1 MTCGSDATPLQ
12 QLHIRLKISLSSRVY
27 IVNRVYIVKALPIV
41 ITSRYTLLYDRAV
54 RLSCTTAL
62 HDCNLEDRVPKREK
76 SKRLQV
82 VITEEQDSLLT
93 KTAYQLSNPERL
105 VSKSEVVR
113 LGIEMLNRA
122 VEEGSLSPDILKSL
136 EEDA

>member
-1 MTCGSDATPLQ
+1 MA
-12 QLHIRLKISLSSRVY
+12 K
-27 IVNRVYIVKALPIV
+27 K
-41 ITSRYTLLYDRAV
+41 
-54 RLSCTTAL
+54 
-62 HDCNLEDRVPKREK
+62 EK

-93 KTAYQLSNPERL
+93 KTAYQLSNSERL

-122 VEEGSLSPDILKSL
+122 IEEGD
-136 EEDA
+136 EEAKDLIEKLVDSEDES

>member
-1 MTCGSDATPLQ
+1 MA
-12 QLHIRLKISLSSRVY
+12 K
-27 IVNRVYIVKALPIV
+27 K
-41 ITSRYTLLYDRAV
+41 
-54 RLSCTTAL
+54 
-62 HDCNLEDRVPKREK
+62 EK

-93 KTAYQLSNPERL
+93 KTAYQLSNSERL

-122 VEEGSLSPDILKSL
+122 IEEGD
-136 EEDA
+136 EEAKGLIEKLVDSEDEGS

>member
-1 MTCGSDATPLQ
+1 M
-12 QLHIRLKISLSSRVY
+12 
-27 IVNRVYIVKALPIV
+27 
-41 ITSRYTLLYDRAV
+41 
-54 RLSCTTAL
+54 
-62 HDCNLEDRVPKREK
+62 PKREK

-113 LGIEMLNRA
+113 LGIEMLNKA
-122 VEEGSLSPDILKSL
+122 VETGEIDPELLRAL
-136 EEDA
+136 EDQ

>member
-1 MTCGSDATPLQ
+1 M
-12 QLHIRLKISLSSRVY
+12 
-27 IVNRVYIVKALPIV
+27 
-41 ITSRYTLLYDRAV
+41 
-54 RLSCTTAL
+54 
-62 HDCNLEDRVPKREK
+62 PKRDK

-82 VITEEQDSLLT
+82 VITEEQDSMLT

-122 VEEGSLSPDILKSL
+122 VETGDL
-136 EEDA
+136 EPGIVDTIDEEA

>member
-1 MTCGSDATPLQ
+1 M
-12 QLHIRLKISLSSRVY
+12 
-27 IVNRVYIVKALPIV
+27 
-41 ITSRYTLLYDRAV
+41 
-54 RLSCTTAL
+54 
-62 HDCNLEDRVPKREK
+62 PKREK

-122 VEEGSLSPDILKSL
+122 VEAGELHPDVLKAI
-136 EEDA
+136 EDS

>member
-1 MTCGSDATPLQ
+1 M
-12 QLHIRLKISLSSRVY
+12 
-27 IVNRVYIVKALPIV
+27 
-41 ITSRYTLLYDRAV
+41 
-54 RLSCTTAL
+54 
-62 HDCNLEDRVPKREK
+62 PKRDK

-113 LGIEMLNRA
+113 LGIQMLNEA
-122 VEEGSLSPDILKSL
+122 VEDGRLDPKLIQDLDEG
-136 EEDA
+136 

>member
-1 MTCGSDATPLQ
+1 
-12 QLHIRLKISLSSRVY
+12 
-27 IVNRVYIVKALPIV
+27 
-41 ITSRYTLLYDRAV
+41 
-54 RLSCTTAL
+54 
-62 HDCNLEDRVPKREK
+62 VPKRDK

-122 VEEGSLSPDILKSL
+122 VEQGDLPPDLVKLL
-136 EEDA
+136 ESQPKLTE

>member
-1 MTCGSDATPLQ
+1 M
-12 QLHIRLKISLSSRVY
+12 
-27 IVNRVYIVKALPIV
+27 
-41 ITSRYTLLYDRAV
+41 
-54 RLSCTTAL
+54 
-62 HDCNLEDRVPKREK
+62 PKRDK

-82 VITEEQDSLLT
+82 VITEEQDSMLT

-122 VEEGSLSPDILKSL
+122 VETGGLDPALVETTDDEAS
-136 EEDA
+136 

>member
-1 MTCGSDATPLQ
+1 MEET
-12 QLHIRLKISLSSRVY
+12 
-27 IVNRVYIVKALPIV
+27 
-41 ITSRYTLLYDRAV
+41 
-54 RLSCTTAL
+54 
-62 HDCNLEDRVPKREK
+62 VPKREK

-122 VEEGSLSPDILKSL
+122 VETGELDPALLKAI
-136 EEDA
+136 EES

>member
-1 MTCGSDATPLQ
+1 MKEAFE
-12 QLHIRLKISLSSRVY
+12 HMAK
-27 IVNRVYIVKALPIV
+27 K
-41 ITSRYTLLYDRAV
+41 
-54 RLSCTTAL
+54 
-62 HDCNLEDRVPKREK
+62 EK

-93 KTAYQLSNPERL
+93 KTAYQLSNSERL

-122 VEEGSLSPDILKSL
+122 IEEGD
-136 EEDA
+136 EEAKGLIEKLVDSEDEGS

>member
-1 MTCGSDATPLQ
+1 MA
-12 QLHIRLKISLSSRVY
+12 
-27 IVNRVYIVKALPIV
+27 
-41 ITSRYTLLYDRAV
+41 
-54 RLSCTTAL
+54 
-62 HDCNLEDRVPKREK
+62 KREK

-113 LGIEMLNRA
+113 LGIQMLNRA
-122 VEEGSLSPDILKSL
+122 VEDGELDPAVL
-136 EEDA
+136 EVLEQQS

>member
-1 MTCGSDATPLQ
+1 
-12 QLHIRLKISLSSRVY
+12 
-27 IVNRVYIVKALPIV
+27 
-41 ITSRYTLLYDRAV
+41 
-54 RLSCTTAL
+54 
-62 HDCNLEDRVPKREK
+62 VPKRDK

-82 VITEEQDSLLT
+82 VISEAQDSLLT

-122 VEEGSLSPDILKSL
+122 VESGRLDPELLKTL
-136 EEDA
+136 DEA

>member
-1 MTCGSDATPLQ
+1 M
-12 QLHIRLKISLSSRVY
+12 LHIILISSLTSVLHAVKY
-27 IVNRVYIVKALPIV
+27 IHIVKRIPIMLQ
-41 ITSRYTLLYDRAV
+41 SSQHQLLVHLGR
-54 RLSCTTAL
+54 
-62 HDCNLEDRVPKREK
+62 CNVQGKTYLKEDLVPKRDK

-122 VEEGSLSPDILKSL
+122 VEKGDLSPDLVRLL
-136 EEDA
+136 ESQPKLGE